1 MLPTEHD
8 EEDQTTQR
16 ATTSNSQDQEA
27 AARSIQEV
35 NNNAGEQKATD
46 SATEEG
52 IPQVVEV
59 ADLLTDKKTPE
70 KQKVEEKQI
79 SEAKDV
85 ANKAV
90 GSYEMINKR
99 GQSSPTNRK

>member
-1 MLPTEHD
+1 M
-8 EEDQTTQR
+8 
-16 ATTSNSQDQEA
+16 
-27 AARSIQEV
+27 
-35 NNNAGEQKATD
+35 
-46 SATEEG
+46 
-52 IPQVVEV
+52 VEV

-99 GQSSPTNRK
+99 G